1 MSNFK
6 KTGLSATVI
15 AAAFILQACEPSV
28 PEYFQEVD
36 VVATQQA
43 AAQTAVVT
51 ACNSSTLQWMIGQP
65 EGVIAGVEI
74 GGPVRVISYSQTVST
89 DFSPTRTNFYLDTAR
104 RITRVT
110 CG

>member
-1 MSNFK
+1 MKIIKNSRFSL
-6 KTGLSATVI
+6 TIVGT
-15 AAAFILQACEPSV
+15 AFFLQACQPTV

-36 VVATQQA
+36 VIATQSQTTQA
-43 AAQTAVVT
+43 EATQ

-65 EGVIAGVEI
+65 EAVIVGVEI
-74 GGPVRVISYSQTVST
+74 MGPVRVIGVNQVMTMDY
-89 DFSPTRTNFYLDTAR
+89 DPTRTNFYLDTDS